1 MKLPT
6 ALRALRHRNFRLY
19 VAGQGTG
26 HIGVWLQLITTSWLV
41 FQLSGSTAMLGL
53 AAFALQIPYLVVSP
67 LAGVLIDRLDVRRVL
82 YVTSSITFAIT
93 SLMLVLVATGVVQA
107 WHLVAC
113 NLFIGI
119 NNSLDAPARQAML
132 ARLIDRKDL
141 PNAIALNSGVMNSAR
156 FVGPMAGGAII
167 AVFGAAWSLAAN
179 CALRLVVIGV
189 LAALRIARHAPSPHA
204 WTSLHRQLVTGF
216 HYAWHLRPIRS
227 TLLLLAA
234 TSFTVQSFGTLMPW
248 FASERFAGGSH
259 TLGFMLA
266 AVGLGAVIAMAYLA
280 MLPNIRGLLKEIGL
294 GAVLAGASLAG
305 FAMLQN
311 FWIAIPMLFLCGF
324 GMMLTAA
331 GTNTLLQTVSSDELR
346 GRVVALYVFTFFGI
360 PPLGSLASGW
370 LAARWGSVAV
380 LGVSGAIAT
389 VCALLYCRTLPEIS
403 RDMEPVFD
411 QLGL

>member
-156 FVGPMAGGAII
+156 FVGVPS
-167 AVFGAAWSLAAN
+167 AAP
-179 CALRLVVIGV
+179 CCC
-189 LAALRIARHAPSPHA
+189 
-204 WTSLHRQLVTGF
+204 
-216 HYAWHLRPIRS
+216 LRP
-227 TLLLLAA
+227 
-234 TSFTVQSFGTLMPW
+234 P
-248 FASERFAGGSH
+248 ASPCNPS
-259 TLGFMLA
+259 
-266 AVGLGAVIAMAYLA
+266 
-280 MLPNIRGLLKEIGL
+280 
-294 GAVLAGASLAG
+294 
-305 FAMLQN
+305 
-311 FWIAIPMLFLCGF
+311 
-324 GMMLTAA
+324 
-331 GTNTLLQTVSSDELR
+331 
-346 GRVVALYVFTFFGI
+346 
-360 PPLGSLASGW
+360 
-370 LAARWGSVAV
+370 AR
-380 LGVSGAIAT
+380 
-389 VCALLYCRTLPEIS
+389 
-403 RDMEPVFD
+403 
-411 QLGL
+411 